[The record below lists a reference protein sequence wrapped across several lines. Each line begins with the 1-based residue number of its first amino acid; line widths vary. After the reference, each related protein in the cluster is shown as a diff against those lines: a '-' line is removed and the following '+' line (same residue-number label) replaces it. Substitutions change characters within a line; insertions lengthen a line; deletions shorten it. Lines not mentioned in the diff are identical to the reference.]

1 MAQPCA
7 CRRHVRS
14 GGTIFVMGAWGAAV
28 FSDDTAS
35 DIRGEYRELLE
46 DQVADDEATRRII
59 NSYRHL
65 DRDEAHVLWLALAA
79 TQFQLGRLDED
90 VKARAIE
97 VIDSGRGLGL
107 WVEAGPREL
116 AKRKAVLNKLRE
128 QLTGPQRP
136 RKVVR
141 RPWRDVTELA
151 PGAVLAFAASNGEMA
166 LFRVARVDDNR
177 VGVAP
182 IVERLDWHGR
192 AVPDAPVLARIPVRA
207 GTRSALGGPVRPETY
222 RVARHRRK
230 DPGWAERGFAVVATV
245 PPRDGDQQTQAWV
258 FTAWTGLAKSAE
270 RELTQ

>member
-1 MAQPCA
+1 
-7 CRRHVRS
+7 
-14 GGTIFVMGAWGAAV
+14 MGAWGAAV

-192 AVPDAPVLARIPVRA
+192 AVPDAQVLARIPA
-207 GTRSALGGPVRPETY
+207 CGYEIG
-222 RVARHRRK
+222 
-230 DPGWAERGFAVVATV
+230 PGWASPA
-245 PPRDGDQQTQAWV
+245 RDLSGR
-258 FTAWTGLAKSAE
+258 TAPQEGPWMGGEGVRSRCDCPAE
-270 RELTQ
+270 RWRSADTSLGLYGVDRASQKCRTGADPVERQRPDLNDLSSA

>member
-1 MAQPCA
+1 
-7 CRRHVRS
+7 
-14 GGTIFVMGAWGAAV
+14 MGAWGAAV

-46 DQVADDEATRRII
+46 DQVADDEATRRIV

-65 DRDEAHVLWLALAA
+65 DRDEEHVLWLALAA
-79 TQFQLGRLDED
+79 TQFQLGRLDEG
-90 VKARAIE
+90 VKARAID

-107 WVEAGPREL
+107 WVGAGPKEL

-141 RPWRDVTELA
+141 RPWRDITELT

-166 LFRVARVDDNR
+166 LFRVARVDDQR

-182 IVERLDWHGR
+182 IIERLDWHGCV
-192 AVPDAPVLARIPVRA
+192 VPDAQVLARLTVRA
-207 GTRSALGGPVRPETY
+207 GTTPALGGPVRPETY
-222 RVARHRRK
+222 RVARHRGT
-230 DPGWAERGFAVVATV
+230 DPGWVETGFAVVATI
-245 PPRDGDQQTQAWV
+245 PPRDADQQTQAWV
-258 FTAWTGLAKSAE
+258 YTAWTGLAKSTE